1 MENNNNINNSR
12 QAATRITQHSPFP
25 QTVGYTIGL
34 STQKKKKKKK
44 KKKKSNEIESGPN
57 TKVSTHSFESP

>member
-1 MENNNNINNSR
+1 MENNNNNNNWR

-44 KKKKSNEIESGPN
+44 SHEIESGPN